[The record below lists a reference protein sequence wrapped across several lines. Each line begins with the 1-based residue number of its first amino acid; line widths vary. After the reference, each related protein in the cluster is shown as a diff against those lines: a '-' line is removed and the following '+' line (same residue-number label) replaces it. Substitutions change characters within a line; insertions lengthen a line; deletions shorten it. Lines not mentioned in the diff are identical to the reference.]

1 MNPLHFA
8 LKHISIRHNAYLKKH
23 SKPQEDSHQNDAHEE
38 KTPTLNTEE
47 WRDLSWHEEQS
58 HHYSCLFRG
67 GVLLSY
73 TLGFLAVVFAVI
85 PISGMLGEEA
95 VHHYGF
101 IFVLLELLAIAL
113 IITIYASGMAN
124 KDNKPGRVL
133 FQDWRGHWQRHRTIS
148 EILRYQDAIVWLKPD
163 NVIDKYQIPE
173 AILAATMPSAETM
186 LRRLQVLLVGQQAYN
201 AQKAREYHFIQH
213 RLHAIA
219 KWSFILT
226 LVCCLAHF
234 VVHSAAL
241 SALSAILPALGSCC
255 HGIAST
261 AEYEKLAQQCH
272 QTKRLLDNFA
282 QGLVANEQR
291 LLVDDA
297 ALRDGVKTFL
307 DIVLDDR
314 DKWFIFTSS
323 SKLPL

>member
-1 MNPLHFA
+1 MNPLHFM
-8 LKHISIRHNAYLKKH
+8 LKQVSIRHNAYLKKH
-23 SKPQEDSHQNDAHEE
+23 SQSLKNHASELE
-38 KTPTLNTEE
+38 PTLNADA
-47 WRDLSWHEEQS
+47 WRDLNWHEDQS

-85 PISGMLGEEA
+85 PISGMLQDETL
-95 VHHYGF
+95 HHYGY
-101 IFVLLELLAIAL
+101 IFVLLELMAIAL
-113 IITIYASGMAN
+113 IVAIYISGMSN
-124 KDNKPGRVL
+124 KDNGSGRIL
-133 FQDWRGHWQRHRTIS
+133 FQNWRGKWQRHRTIS
-148 EILRYQDAIVWLKPD
+148 EILRYQDAIAWLKPD
-163 NVIDKYQIPE
+163 NVIRKYNIPKE
-173 AILAATMPSAETM
+173 VLAASVPSTEAM
-186 LRRLQVLLVGQQAYN
+186 LRCLQTLVSGQLSYN
-201 AQKAREYHFIQH
+201 TQKKNEYHFIQH

-226 LVCCLAHF
+226 LLCCLAHF
-234 VVHSAAL
+234 FIHSAAL

-272 QTKRLLDNFA
+272 QTKLLLDNFA
-282 QGLVANEQR
+282 QGLVTNEQR
-291 LLVDDA
+291 LLDDDA
-297 ALRDGVKTFL
+297 ELRKKVKQFL

-314 DKWFIFTSS
+314 DKWYIFTSS

>member
-1 MNPLHFA
+1 MNPLHFT
-8 LKHISIRHNAYLKKH
+8 LKQISIRHNAYLKKH
-23 SKPQEDSHQNDAHEE
+23 SQPQTNHSKEPAPDIYTDEWHD
-38 KTPTLNTEE
+38 LN
-47 WRDLSWHEEQS
+47 WHEERS
-58 HHYSCLFRG
+58 YHYSCLFRG

-85 PISGMLGEEA
+85 PISGMLREETL
-95 VHHYGF
+95 HHYGF

-113 IITIYASGMAN
+113 IVAIYVSGMSN
-124 KDNKPGRVL
+124 KENGSGRVL
-133 FQDWRGHWQRHRTIS
+133 FQNWRGNWQRHRTIS

-163 NVIDKYQIPE
+163 NVIRKYQIPE
-173 AILAATMPSAETM
+173 AVLAAAIPSAEAM
-186 LRRLQVLLVGQQAYN
+186 LRCLQILLAEQQAYN
-201 AQKAREYHFIQH
+201 AQKKSEYHFIQH

-234 VVHSAAL
+234 FVHSAAL

-272 QTKRLLDNFA
+272 QTKLLLDNFA
-282 QGLVANEQR
+282 QGLVVNEQR
-291 LLVDDA
+291 LLVDDV
-297 ALRDGVKTFL
+297 ALRKEVKKFL

-314 DKWFIFTSS
+314 DKWYVFTSS

>member
-1 MNPLHFA
+1 MNPLHFT
-8 LKHISIRHNAYLKKH
+8 LKKISIWHNAYLKKH
-23 SKPQEDSHQNDAHEE
+23 SQHEQSHHEE
-38 KTPTLNTEE
+38 ASPSSYTDEWHDLN
-47 WRDLSWHEEQS
+47 WHEEQS

-85 PISGMLGEEA
+85 PISGILREETI
-95 VHHYGF
+95 HHYGF
-101 IFVLLELLAIAL
+101 LFVLLELVAIAL
-113 IITIYASGMAN
+113 IIAIYVSGMSN
-124 KDNKPGRVL
+124 KDNGSGRLL
-133 FQDWRGHWQRHRTIS
+133 FQNWRGNWQRHRTHS

-163 NVIDKYQIPE
+163 NVIRKYHIPDTVLN
-173 AILAATMPSAETM
+173 ASIPSAETM
-186 LRRLQVLLVGQQAYN
+186 LRRLQAILAEQQAYN
-201 AQKAREYHFIQH
+201 AQKKSEYHFVQH
-213 RLHAIA
+213 RLHTIA

-234 VVHSAAL
+234 FVHSAAL

-272 QTKRLLDNFA
+272 QTKLLLDNFA
-282 QGLVANEQR
+282 QGLVVNEQR
-291 LLVDDA
+291 LLTDEA
-297 ALRDGVKTFL
+297 ALRKEVKQFL
-307 DIVLDDR
+307 EIVLDDR
-314 DKWFIFTSS
+314 DKWYIFTSS

>member
-1 MNPLHFA
+1 MNPLHFT
-8 LKHISIRHNAYLKKH
+8 LKQISIWHNAYLKKH
-23 SKPQEDSHQNDAHEE
+23 SHPQTNHSEE
-38 KTPTLNTEE
+38 TPSTLYTDE
-47 WRDLSWHEEQS
+47 WHDLNWHEEQS

-85 PISGMLGEEA
+85 PISGMLGEETL
-95 VHHYGF
+95 HHYGF
-101 IFVLLELLAIAL
+101 IFVLLELIAIAL
-113 IITIYASGMAN
+113 IVVIYVSGMSN
-124 KDNKPGRVL
+124 KDNGSGRVL
-133 FQDWRGHWQRHRTIS
+133 FQNWRGNWQRHRTLS
-148 EILRYQDAIVWLKPD
+148 EILRYQDAIAWLKPD
-163 NVIDKYQIPE
+163 NVIRKYQIPE
-173 AILAATMPSAETM
+173 AVLATSIPSAEAM
-186 LRRLQVLLVGQQAYN
+186 LHHLQILLAGQQAYN
-201 AQKAREYHFIQH
+201 AQKTSEYHFIQH

-234 VVHSAAL
+234 FVHSAAL

-272 QTKRLLDNFA
+272 QTKLLLDNFA
-282 QGLVANEQR
+282 QGLVVNEQR
-291 LLVDDA
+291 LLADEA
-297 ALRDGVKTFL
+297 ALRKEVKQFL
-307 DIVLDDR
+307 EIVLDDR
-314 DKWFIFTSS
+314 DKWYIFTSS